1 MSAGTAGGNGW
12 TRADGRE
19 LVTDRLVAITG
30 MGVKTPVGLDLEA
43 FWDGLCSGRSAG
55 APIRAYDTSEHPV
68 TFACEVGTDF
78 DVEAYVSAKDA
89 AHLDRVT
96 QLGFAAAVDAIGDAG
111 ELGGDP
117 ARIGVVAGTGVG
129 GLLTLEAQIEIFVA
143 KGAMRVSP
151 FLVPMMMSNATAAF
165 IAIQHGFTGP
175 NFSVVTACA
184 AGANALGEAARLIRA
199 GDADVVIAGG
209 SEASIA
215 PVGLAAFNRMGALSR
230 RKDDP
235 AHASRPFDKDRDGF
249 VMGEGAGFLVLER
262 WDRAVARGARIR
274 GAIAGYGRNTD
285 AHHITAPSPGGE
297 GAVRCMQLALEDAGL
312 TIADIGHVNAH
323 GTSTPLNDASE
334 AEAVLKV
341 FGGSPPPITSVK
353 GATGHLIGAAGAVE
367 AIASV
372 LAMEHR
378 ALFPTANHQELDPT
392 LGPIDVVSGA
402 PRPFAPA
409 PALSNSFGFGGHNAS
424 LVLVPAPAS

>member
-1 MSAGTAGGNGW
+1 MTA
-12 TRADGRE
+12 
-19 LVTDRLVAITG
+19 VAITG
-30 MGVKTPVGLDLEA
+30 MGVKTPIGLDLDT
-43 FWDGLCSGRSAG
+43 FWEGLCSGRSAG
-55 APIRAYDTSEHPV
+55 GPITSFDTSEHPV
-68 TFACEVGTDF
+68 TFACEIGEEFEVG
-78 DVEAYVSAKDA
+78 AYVSAKEA

-96 QLGFAAAVDAIGDAG
+96 HLGFAAATDAIADAG
-111 ELGGDP
+111 ELGADP
-117 ARIGVVAGTGVG
+117 ARIAVVAGTGVG
-129 GLLTLEAQIEIFVA
+129 GLLTLEAQIATFVN

-184 AGANALGEAARLIRA
+184 AGANAIGEAARLIRA

-209 SEASIA
+209 SEASIT
-215 PVGLAAFNRMGALSR
+215 PVGLAAFHRMGALSR

-235 AHASRPFDKDRDGF
+235 AHASRPFDADRDGF
-249 VMGEGAGFLVLER
+249 VMGEGAGFVVLESLE
-262 WDRAVARGARIR
+262 RARARGARVR
-274 GAIAGYGRNTD
+274 AMVAGYGRNTD
-285 AHHITAPSPGGE
+285 AHHITAPSPGGD

-312 TIADIGHVNAH
+312 PTSAIGHINAH

-341 FGGSPPPITSVK
+341 FGGQAPPVTSVK

-372 LAMEHR
+372 LAMEH
-378 ALFPTANHQELDPT
+378 AVVFPTANHEHLDPA
-392 LGPIDVVSGA
+392 LGPIDVVHGA
-402 PRPFAPA
+402 VRPLAAA

-424 LVLVPAPAS
+424 LVVVPAP

>member
-1 MSAGTAGGNGW
+1 
-12 TRADGRE
+12 
-19 LVTDRLVAITG
+19 
-30 MGVKTPVGLDLEA
+30 
-43 FWDGLCSGRSAG
+43 
-55 APIRAYDTSEHPV
+55 
-68 TFACEVGTDF
+68 
-78 DVEAYVSAKDA
+78 
-89 AHLDRVT
+89 
-96 QLGFAAAVDAIGDAG
+96 FAAAVDALAQAG
-111 ELGGDP
+111 ELGADP
-117 ARIGVVAGTGVG
+117 ARIAVVAGTGVG
-129 GLLTLEAQIEIFVA
+129 GLITLETEIMKYAA

-184 AGANALGEAARLIRA
+184 AGANAIGEAARLIRA

-209 SEASIA
+209 SEASIT
-215 PVGLAAFNRMGALSR
+215 PVGLAAFHRMGALSR

-235 AHASRPFDKDRDGF
+235 AHASRPFDADRDGF
-249 VMGEGAGFLVLER
+249 VMGEGAGFLVLESL
-262 WDRAVARGARIR
+262 DRARARGARVR
-274 GAIAGYGRNTD
+274 ALIAGYGRNTD
-285 AHHITAPSPGGE
+285 AHHITAPSPGGD

-312 TIADIGHVNAH
+312 PTSAIGHINAH

-341 FGGSPPPITSVK
+341 FGGQAPPVTSVK

-372 LAMEHR
+372 LAMEHEVV
-378 ALFPTANHQELDPT
+378 FPTANHEHLDPA
-392 LGPIDVVSGA
+392 LGPIDVVHGA
-402 PRPFAPA
+402 VRPLAAA

-424 LVLVPAPAS
+424 LVVVPAP